1 MDSAQKEARRFKDLV
16 NKNVEDL
23 QPEFDRILARK
34 KELFDEVKTK
44 GIRLSVAVNLFKQAQ
59 ALVQEIYEVLNKI
72 LEDDNFLID
81 VGMTSRI
88 HYYRAKNV
96 FHVFFFFFFFQE
108 SDSVVSK
115 IVSHGSGGLAGLSE
129 LVSEGSDSANL
140 PKIFSS
146 SLALT
151 PRTQCT
157 KDLMD
162 LGVQYKRK
170 LVDVDEVLGQMYNM
184 GENFVTHCSELA
196 EVTKKIEEATKFLTE
211 AQAAI
216 NGYKGIPNNPNKGI
230 LPRFWNSKSL
240 KLSFKQ
246 MWWWG
251 F

>member
-1 MDSAQKEARRFKDLV
+1 MDSAQKEARRFKDFV

-72 LEDDNFLID
+72 LEEDNFLID
-81 VGMTSRI
+81 
-88 HYYRAKNV
+88 
-96 FHVFFFFFFFQE
+96 E

-115 IVSHGSGGLAGLSE
+115 IVSHGSGSLAGLSE

-157 KDLMD
+157 KELMD
-162 LGVQYKRK
+162 LGVQYRRK
-170 LVDVDEVLGQMYNM
+170 LVDVDEVLGLMFNM
-184 GENFVTHCSELA
+184 RENFVTHCSELDD
-196 EVTKKIEEATKFLTE
+196 VTKKVEEATKFLTE
-211 AQAAI
+211 AQEAI
-216 NGYKGIPNNPNKGI
+216 NSYK
-230 LPRFWNSKSL
+230 
-240 KLSFKQ
+240 
-246 MWWWG
+246 
-251 F
+251 